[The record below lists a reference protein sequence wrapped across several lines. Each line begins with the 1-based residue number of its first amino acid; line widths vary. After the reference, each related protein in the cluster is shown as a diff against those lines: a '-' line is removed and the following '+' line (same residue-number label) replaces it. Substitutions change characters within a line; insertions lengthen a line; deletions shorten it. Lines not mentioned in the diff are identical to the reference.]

1 MEQINIC
8 LKEKRVFYKY
18 LWNLLFFIAMILL
31 IYISNKNS
39 KDSIEKIVVAFNNN
53 QEIICDKKIVSK
65 QKAYNF
71 YEKENNYI
79 TNGEN
84 MFLISRCS
92 IRE

>member
-18 LWNLLFFIAMILL
+18 LWNLLFFIAVIFF
-31 IYISNKNS
+31 IYMENKNS
-39 KDSIEKIVVAFNNN
+39 RDSIEKTVEAFNNN

-65 QKAYNF
+65 QKGYNF
-71 YEKENNYI
+71 YEKDNNYI
-79 TNGEN
+79 ANGEN

-92 IRE
+92 IKE